1 MIAFAMTRT
10 LILIV
15 AIGLYA
21 LAPSL
26 SAAEPLVGT
35 WRLQKQEINGQTGTL
50 TPLALQVSEAGDKFS
65 FAFSQP
71 IDQIYF
77 VGLSYTL
84 RLDGSDA
91 EIKDANGQTI
101 GTIQIRRGAAGQYR
115 LVMKGPNRPD
125 SQGTLTVT
133 ADGKT
138 LISESDATQA
148 GRVLHSKQI
157 FTRD

>member
-1 MIAFAMTRT
+1 MIAFDMTRT
-10 LILIV
+10 LILTA
-15 AIGLYA
+15 AIGLSA

-26 SAAEPLVGT
+26 SAAEPLVGM
-35 WRLQKQEINGQTGTL
+35 WRLQRQEINGQTGDL
-50 TPLALQVSEAGDKFS
+50 APLALQVSQAGDRFS

-71 IDQIYF
+71 IDEIYF
-77 VGLSYTL
+77 VTLSYTL

-91 EIKDANGQTI
+91 EIKDANGQKI
-101 GTIQIRRGAAGQYR
+101 GTIRLKRGAAGQYQ

-125 SQGTLTVT
+125 SQGTLTIA

-138 LISESDATQA
+138 LVSESNATQA
-148 GRVLHSKQI
+148 GRVLHSKQT